1 MAQLFHGFFAKQLK
15 YGILLYYR
23 LGLFC
28 HGTIVSIFSKL
39 WYGII
44 NVESVAYFDNVLLTT
59 KNIKECLNAI
69 LHFIHIYIISQIY
82 IFHSLTSGAVTNLNK
97 IKKNKVEKENHL
109 KKIQAY
115 NPTF

>member
-1 MAQLFHGFFAKQLK
+1 MAQLFHGFCAKQLK

-69 LHFIHIYIISQIY
+69 LHFIYIYILYHRFIFFIHTLAAQSQI
-82 IFHSLTSGAVTNLNK
+82 
-97 IKKNKVEKENHL
+97 
-109 KKIQAY
+109 
-115 NPTF
+115 